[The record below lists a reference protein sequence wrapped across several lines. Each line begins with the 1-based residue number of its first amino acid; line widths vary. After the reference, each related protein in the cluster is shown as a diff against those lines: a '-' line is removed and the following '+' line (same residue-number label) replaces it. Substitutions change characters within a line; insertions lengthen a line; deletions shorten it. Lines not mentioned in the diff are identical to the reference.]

1 MFLLRFQLMKPE
13 QLETPLPLD
22 FLAEDP
28 DLRLAIVFGS
38 IADGSHRPDSDI
50 DVAVYARK
58 KMDPRKRQQ
67 LSDDIAV
74 ATGRAVDLI
83 DLHSVDGALLRQ
95 ILHSGRIVF
104 SKEPSNLGILFERLL
119 DWQENFEPQLNK
131 LLTTRLRR
139 FTSPIHGS

>member
-1 MFLLRFQLMKPE
+1 MFLLSFQLMKPE
-13 QLETPLPLD
+13 QLEISQTLD

-50 DVAVYARK
+50 DVAVYARN

-67 LSDDIAV
+67 LSDDIAA
-74 ATGRAVDLI
+74 ATGRTVDLI

-104 SKEPSNLGILFERLL
+104 SKEPSTLGILSERLL
-119 DWQENFEPQLNK
+119 DWQENFEPQLNN
-131 LLTTRLRR
+131 LLITRLRR